1 MKTNGKKIM
10 SVTSKPFV
18 TDAIGQ
24 LGGNAVRLLHIDT
37 SIKTTGSLSREMS
50 AAAVERLKR
59 EAPDIAVHYRDLAA
73 HPLGDLTERVFAAHA
88 KGADIGDL
96 DPAELSDLAES
107 GKVLAEFLTSEVIV
121 MGVAFYNFTVP
132 SSLKAWID
140 RICVAGKTFSY
151 SASGVIGLA
160 RGKRVIVLLAR
171 GGIYG
176 EGSPNGRNEHAE
188 TYLRSV
194 FSVIGID
201 NLEVIV
207 AEGVDISPELRAAAL
222 ESAMGSIETL
232 AA

>member
-1 MKTNGKKIM
+1 M
-10 SVTSKPFV
+10 SVISKLFV
-18 TDAIGQ
+18 TGATGQ
-24 LGGNAVRLLHIDT
+24 LGGHGNGVKLLHIDT
-37 SIKTTGSLSREMS
+37 SIKVTGSLSREMS

-59 EAPDIAVHYRDLAA
+59 DAPDIAVHYRDLAA

-88 KGADIGDL
+88 KGADIADIRDL
-96 DPAELSDLAES
+96 DQAELSDLAES
-107 GKVLAEFLTSEVIV
+107 GKVLEEFLTSDVIV

-151 SASGVIGLA
+151 GASGVVGLA

-176 EGSPNGRNEHAE
+176 EGSPNARHEHAE
-188 TYLRSV
+188 TYLRSI

-207 AEGVDISPELRAAAL
+207 ADGVDMSPELRAAAL
-222 ESAMGSIETL
+222 ERAMGSIETL